1 MAGSVMAPPPPGL
14 PLRLHPSAGC
24 RPGPV
29 GPYRLFD
36 LFPKA
41 TAIRNIW
48 KHELSL
54 VESER
59 FRVFVFTERQRES
72 FPFHAPA
79 TANWFTSAFGGY
91 YPILCGPISIKDQVF
106 VFWTS
111 ENDGRFSPVTN

>member
-1 MAGSVMAPPPPGL
+1 MPRVVATDVWAITVYSIF
-14 PLRLHPSAGC
+14 SQ
-24 RPGPV
+24 
-29 GPYRLFD
+29 
-36 LFPKA
+36 A

-111 ENDGRFSPVTN
+111 ENDGRFSPVT